1 MLDQRDMIHL
11 THERDFKRLLQV
23 LVTWRFVCYC
33 LKLGM
38 AHSGQIVCN
47 DLKMNS
53 RKKKKKK
60 KKEYVIKEIK
70 KKKKKKFAVAAA
82 GPTGPTSVS
91 RSDQKARTEVN
102 SSLQA
107 RLEL

>member
-53 RKKKKKK
+53 RGKK
-60 KKEYVIKEIK
+60 KKENVIKEIK
-70 KKKKKKFAVAAA
+70 KKEKEICSSSGWSHWAHLCE
-82 GPTGPTSVS
+82 
-91 RSDQKARTEVN
+91 QKRPKSPHGV
-102 SSLQA
+102 
-107 RLEL
+107 